1 MINIL
6 CYGDSNTYGFN
17 PENGTRFDANTRW
30 TGVLGKLLGSSF
42 SVIEAGM
49 NNRTGFFDNPDGIA
63 QSGAK
68 HLPECLK
75 NCDKIDICVLGLGAN
90 DLQFIF
96 DINEDVVEKGLKR
109 LISHIKEYS
118 KEAEIILVTPP
129 ILFKNLLDGYFACQ
143 FDEKSIENS
152 KKIKPIYKKVAENEN
167 CNLIEIDKFVTPS
180 ESDGLHFSAESHKI
194 IGKVIAEKIT
204 QITSSD

>member
-6 CYGDSNTYGFN
+6 CYGDSNTYGFD
-17 PENGTRFDANTRW
+17 PENGSRFDKKTRW
-30 TGVLGKLLGSSF
+30 TGILAELLDSSC
-42 SVIEAGM
+42 SIIEAGM
-49 NNRTGFFDNPDGIA
+49 NNRTGFFQNPDGIE
-63 QSGAK
+63 QSGSI
-68 HLPECLK
+68 HLPLYLK
-75 NCDKIDICVLGLGAN
+75 TCPKIDICVLGLGAN

-96 DINEDVVEKGLKR
+96 NINEDVVEKGLKR
-109 LISHIKEYS
+109 LISYIKEYS

-129 ILFKNLLDGYFACQ
+129 ILCENLLDGYFACQ

-167 CNLIEIDKFVTPS
+167 CKLIEIDKFVTPS
-180 ESDGLHFSAESHKI
+180 EVDGLHFSAESHKI